1 MPSIYYQS
9 TVFHGDKSGRTIN
22 FPTIN
27 LDPLIIPQDT
37 KPGVYASLVE
47 VSGVEFKGALYFGPR
62 LVKGETNNVLEI
74 FLLDFEK
81 EVYGQTVIFCLEKFI
96 RPVLDFAS
104 LDELKQQLQK
114 DIEAVRN
121 SEISSAAQSE

>member
-1 MPSIYYQS
+1 MPSRYYQS

-27 LDPLIIPQDT
+27 LDPLVIPQDT

-47 VSGVEFKGALYFGPR
+47 IAASEYKGALYFGPR
-62 LVKGETNNVLEI
+62 LVKGETHNVLEI
-74 FLLDFEK
+74 FILDFDK
-81 EVYGQTVIFCLEKFI
+81 EVYGQTVSFCLEKFI

-121 SEISSAAQSE
+121 S